1 MESQI
6 NLQNQNANSIY
17 DDNQAQI
24 KIVAKRQ
31 YILDDDVVI
40 TADNIKKIGEL
51 IALLT
56 IRTVMCRS
64 GKDLYRIY
72 DGLIQD
78 CNKSNDS
85 LDEYSDGYDIAQTA
99 TLFLCEHIGK
109 RLGGNYTTTRGNVIS
124 IKQACFRFTDRY
136 LDKQFTRHL
145 AHTTAISDSV
155 ASSHISFI
163 DDESNNDYTAV
174 DALIERMHLT
184 SVEYETLSAYMSG
197 MSQIEIAESLNVNR
211 TTIWRR
217 RMAIQQK
224 INIYITNQL
233 ITKNIKSRS

>member
-1 MESQI
+1 MNSQI
-6 NLQNQNANSIY
+6 YLQKQNANSIY
-17 DDNQAQI
+17 DDNQAQL

-40 TADNIKKIGEL
+40 TVDNIKKIGEL

-64 GKDLYRIY
+64 GKDLYRLY
-72 DGLIQD
+72 DGLIKD

-85 LDEYSDGYDIAQTA
+85 LAEYSDGYDIAQTA
-99 TLFLCEHIGK
+99 MLFLCEHIGK
-109 RLGGNYTTTRGNVIS
+109 KLGDNYVTARGKVIT

-145 AHTTAISDSV
+145 THTTAISDSV
-155 ASSHISFI
+155 ASSHITFI
-163 DDESNNDYTAV
+163 DDESENDYIAV
-174 DALIERMHLT
+174 DALIEAMHLT
-184 SVEYETLSAYMSG
+184 QGEYDVLCAYMSG
-197 MSQIEIAESLNVNR
+197 LTYLEVTQLLKVNR

-217 RMAIQQK
+217 RMK
-224 INIYITNQL
+224 L
-233 ITKNIKSRS
+233 RTKWLSMK

>member
-1 MESQI
+1 M
-6 NLQNQNANSIY
+6 
-17 DDNQAQI
+17 
-24 KIVAKRQ
+24 KRQ
-31 YILDDDVVI
+31 YILDDDIVI

-64 GKDLYRIY
+64 GKDLYRLY
-72 DGLIQD
+72 DGLIKD
-78 CNKSNDS
+78 CNKANDS

-99 TLFLCEHIGK
+99 ILFLCEHIGK
-109 RLGGNYTTTRGNVIS
+109 RLGDNYTTTRGNIIS

-155 ASSHISFI
+155 ASSHITFI
-163 DDESNNDYTAV
+163 DDESDNDYTAV

-184 SVEYETLSAYMSG
+184 SVEYKTLAAHMSG
-197 MSQIEIAESLNVNR
+197 LSDIEIAKLLNVNR
-211 TTIWRR
+211 TTIWRKR
-217 RMAIQQK
+217 RIIQQK
-224 INIYITNQL
+224 ININITNQL
-233 ITKNIKSRS
+233 IVNNIKLRS

>member
-1 MESQI
+1 MEYQI
-6 NLQNQNANSIY
+6 NLQNQNAISIY
-17 DDNQAQI
+17 DDKPSQV

-64 GKDLYRIY
+64 GKDLYRLY
-72 DGLIQD
+72 DGLIKD

-85 LDEYSDGYDIAQTA
+85 LAEYLDGYDIAQTA
-99 TLFLCEHIGK
+99 MLFLCEHIGK
-109 RLGGNYTTTRGNVIS
+109 RLGDNYTTTRGNVIS

-145 AHTTAISDSV
+145 THTTAINDSV
-155 ASSHISFI
+155 ASSYITFI

-174 DALIERMHLT
+174 DALITKMQLT
-184 SVEYETLSAYMSG
+184 QGEYDALCAYMSG
-197 MSQIEIAESLNVNR
+197 LTYLEVTQLLNVNR

-217 RMAIQQK
+217 RMK
-224 INIYITNQL
+224 L
-233 ITKNIKSRS
+233 RTKWLSMK

>member
-1 MESQI
+1 MKSQI
-6 NLQNQNANSIY
+6 NLQNQNAIGVY
-17 DDNQAQI
+17 DDTQAQV

-64 GKDLYRIY
+64 GKDLYRLY
-72 DGLIQD
+72 DGLIKD

-85 LDEYSDGYDIAQTA
+85 LAEYSDGYDIAQTA

-155 ASSHISFI
+155 ASLHISFI
-163 DDESNNDYTAV
+163 EDESNNDYTAV
-174 DALIERMHLT
+174 DALIERMNLT
-184 SVEYETLSAYMSG
+184 QGEFDVLCAYMSG
-197 MSQIEIAESLNVNR
+197 LTYLEVTQLLNVNR

-217 RMAIQQK
+217 RTRIQEK
-224 INIYITNQL
+224 FLCT
-233 ITKNIKSRS
+233 

>member
-1 MESQI
+1 MNSQI
-6 NLQNQNANSIY
+6 YLQKQNANSIY
-17 DDNQAQI
+17 DDNQAQL

-40 TADNIKKIGEL
+40 TVDNIKKIGEL

-64 GKDLYRIY
+64 DKDLYRLY
-72 DGLIQD
+72 DGLIKD

-85 LDEYSDGYDIAQTA
+85 LAEYSDGYDIAQTA
-99 TLFLCEHIGK
+99 MLFLCEHIGK

-136 LDKQFTRHL
+136 LDKQYTRHL
-145 AHTTAISDSV
+145 AHTTAINDSI
-155 ASSHISFI
+155 ASSHMTFI

-174 DALIERMHLT
+174 DALVERMNLT
-184 SVEYETLSAYMSG
+184 QGEYDVLCAYMSELTYLEVT
-197 MSQIEIAESLNVNR
+197 QLLKVNR

-217 RMAIQQK
+217 RTRIQEK
-224 INIYITNQL
+224 FLCT
-233 ITKNIKSRS
+233 

>member
-1 MESQI
+1 METQT
-6 NLQNQNANSIY
+6 NLQNKNAISIY
-17 DDNQAQI
+17 DDTKAQV

-64 GKDLYRIY
+64 GKDLYRLY
-72 DGLIQD
+72 DGLIKD

-145 AHTTAISDSV
+145 AHTTAISGSV
-155 ASSHISFI
+155 ASSHITFI
-163 DDESNNDYTAV
+163 DDESDNDYIAV

-224 INIYITNQL
+224 INIYIANQL

>member
-6 NLQNQNANSIY
+6 NLQNQNAISIY
-17 DDNQAQI
+17 DSNQAQI

-40 TADNIKKIGEL
+40 TVDNIKKIGEL

-64 GKDLYRIY
+64 GKDLYRLY
-72 DGLIQD
+72 DGLIKD

-85 LDEYSDGYDIAQTA
+85 LVEYSDGYDIAQTA

-109 RLGGNYTTTRGNVIS
+109 RLGDNYTTAHGNIIS

-155 ASSHISFI
+155 ASSSITFI
-163 DDESNNDYTAV
+163 DDESDNDYAAV
-174 DALIERMHLT
+174 DELIERMHLT
-184 SVEYETLSAYMSG
+184 QGEYAVLCAYMSG
-197 MSQIEIAESLNVNR
+197 LTYLEATNLLNVNR

-217 RMAIQQK
+217 RMRIQEK
-224 INIYITNQL
+224 YYLLGNIRFL
-233 ITKNIKSRS
+233 I

>member
-1 MESQI
+1 MKSQI
-6 NLQNQNANSIY
+6 DLQNQNAISIY
-17 DDNQAQI
+17 DGNQAQV
-24 KIVAKRQ
+24 KIVAKRKC
-31 YILDDDVVI
+31 ILDDDVVI

-64 GKDLYRIY
+64 GKDLYCLY
-72 DGLIQD
+72 DGLIKD

-85 LDEYSDGYDIAQTA
+85 LVEYSDGYDIAQTA
-99 TLFLCEHIGK
+99 MLFLCEHIGK

-136 LDKQFTRHL
+136 LDKQFARHL

-174 DALIERMHLT
+174 DALVERMNLT
-184 SVEYETLSAYMSG
+184 QGEYDVLCAYMSELTYLEVT
-197 MSQIEIAESLNVNR
+197 QLLNVNR

-217 RMAIQQK
+217 RMKLQK
-224 INIYITNQL
+224 KYLLSTNVY
-233 ITKNIKSRS
+233 K

>member
-1 MESQI
+1 MKSQI
-6 NLQNQNANSIY
+6 NFQKQNAINIY
-17 DDNQAQI
+17 DDTKAQV
-24 KIVAKRQ
+24 KIIAKRQ
-31 YILDDDVVI
+31 YILGNDIVI

-64 GKDLYRIY
+64 GKDLYRLY
-72 DGLIQD
+72 DGLIKD

-85 LDEYSDGYDIAQTA
+85 LAEYSDGYDIAQTA
-99 TLFLCEHIGK
+99 MLFLCEHIGK

-136 LDKQFTRHL
+136 LDKQFTHHL

-155 ASSHISFI
+155 ASSSITFI
-163 DDESNNDYTAV
+163 DDESDNDYAAV
-174 DALIERMHLT
+174 DELIERMHLT
-184 SVEYETLSAYMSG
+184 QGEYDVLCAYMSG
-197 MSQIEIAESLNVNR
+197 LTYLEATNLLNVNR

-217 RMAIQQK
+217 RTRIQEK
-224 INIYITNQL
+224 YYLLGNIRFL
-233 ITKNIKSRS
+233 I

>member
-1 MESQI
+1 MKSQI
-6 NLQNQNANSIY
+6 NLQNQNAISIY
-17 DDNQAQI
+17 DDTQAQA

-40 TADNIKKIGEL
+40 NVDNIKKIGEL

-64 GKDLYRIY
+64 GKDLYRLY
-72 DGLIQD
+72 DGLIKD

-85 LDEYSDGYDIAQTA
+85 LAEYSDGYDIAQTA
-99 TLFLCEHIGK
+99 MLFLCEHIGK

-155 ASSHISFI
+155 ASSSITFI

-174 DALIERMHLT
+174 DALMAKMKLT
-184 SVEYETLSAYMSG
+184 AVEYETLCAYMAGLSYL
-197 MSQIEIAESLNVNR
+197 EVTRLLNVNR

-217 RMAIQQK
+217 RMSLQRKYALA
-224 INIYITNQL
+224 TNSL
-233 ITKNIKSRS
+233 

>member
-1 MESQI
+1 MKSQI
-6 NLQNQNANSIY
+6 ILQNQNAINIY
-17 DDNQAQI
+17 NGNQPQV
-24 KIVAKRQ
+24 KIVAKRK
-31 YILDDDVVI
+31 YILDDDIVI

-64 GKDLYRIY
+64 GKDLYRLY
-72 DGLIQD
+72 DGLIKD

-99 TLFLCEHIGK
+99 MLFLCEHIGK
-109 RLGGNYTTTRGNVIS
+109 RLGDNYTTTRGNVIS

-136 LDKQFTRHL
+136 LGKQFTRHL
-145 AHTTAISDSV
+145 AHTTAINDSV
-155 ASSHISFI
+155 TASHITFI

-174 DALIERMHLT
+174 DALIKRMNLT
-184 SVEYETLSAYMSG
+184 QGEYDVLCAYMSG
-197 MSQIEIAESLNVNR
+197 LTYIEVTQLLNVNR

-217 RMAIQQK
+217 RMRMQEKYISTLN
-224 INIYITNQL
+224 IN
-233 ITKNIKSRS
+233 

>member
-1 MESQI
+1 MKSQI
-6 NLQNQNANSIY
+6 NLQNQNATGVY
-17 DDNQAQI
+17 DDNQAKV

-64 GKDLYRIY
+64 GKDLYRLY
-72 DGLIQD
+72 DGLIKD

-85 LDEYSDGYDIAQTA
+85 LDENSDGYDIAQTA

-109 RLGGNYTTTRGNVIS
+109 RLGDSYTTTRGNVIS

-155 ASSHISFI
+155 AASRITFI
-163 DDESNNDYTAV
+163 DDESDNDYAAV
-174 DALIERMHLT
+174 DGLIERMHLT
-184 SVEYETLSAYMSG
+184 QGEYDVLCAYMSG
-197 MSQIEIAESLNVNR
+197 LTYLEATNLLNVNR

-217 RMAIQQK
+217 RMKMQGK
-224 INIYITNQL
+224 YSSLL
-233 ITKNIKSRS
+233 I

>member
-1 MESQI
+1 MKSKI
-6 NLQNQNANSIY
+6 NPQNQNAISIY
-17 DDNQAQI
+17 DGNQAQV

-64 GKDLYRIY
+64 GKDLYRLY
-72 DGLIQD
+72 DGLIKD

-99 TLFLCEHIGK
+99 MLFLCEHIGK
-109 RLGGNYTTTRGNVIS
+109 RLGDNYTTTRGNVIS

-145 AHTTAISDSV
+145 AHTTAINDSV
-155 ASSHISFI
+155 ASSHITFI
-163 DDESNNDYTAV
+163 DDESTSDYTAV
-174 DALIERMHLT
+174 DALIEKMNLT
-184 SVEYETLSAYMSG
+184 QGEYDVLCAYMSVLTYL
-197 MSQIEIAESLNVNR
+197 EVTKLLNVNR

-217 RMAIQQK
+217 RMKLQDK
-224 INIYITNQL
+224 YHSSTC
-233 ITKNIKSRS
+233 S

>member
-1 MESQI
+1 METQI
-6 NLQNQNANSIY
+6 NLQNQNAIGVY
-17 DDNQAQI
+17 DNTQAQI
-24 KIVAKRQ
+24 RIVAKNQ

-40 TADNIKKIGEL
+40 TTDNIKKIGEL

-64 GKDLYRIY
+64 GKDLYRLY
-72 DGLIQD
+72 DGLIKD

-85 LDEYSDGYDIAQTA
+85 LDKYSDGYDIAQTA
-99 TLFLCEHIGK
+99 MLFLCEHIGK

-155 ASSHISFI
+155 ASSRITFI
-163 DDESNNDYTAV
+163 DDESDNDYTTV
-174 DALIERMHLT
+174 DALIERMNLT
-184 SVEYETLSAYMSG
+184 QGEYDVLCAYMSG
-197 MSQIEIAESLNVNR
+197 LTYLEVTQLLNVNR

-217 RMAIQQK
+217 RMK
-224 INIYITNQL
+224 L
-233 ITKNIKSRS
+233 RTKWLSMK

>member
-1 MESQI
+1 MKSQL
-6 NLQNQNANSIY
+6 NLQNQNVNSIY
-17 DDNQAQI
+17 DSNQAQI

-40 TADNIKKIGEL
+40 AADNIKKIGEL

-64 GKDLYRIY
+64 GKDLYCLY
-72 DGLIQD
+72 DGLIKD

-85 LDEYSDGYDIAQTA
+85 LAEYSDGYDIAQTA
-99 TLFLCEHIGK
+99 MLFLCEHIGK
-109 RLGGNYTTTRGNVIS
+109 RLGGNYTTIRGNVIS

-145 AHTTAISDSV
+145 AHTTAINDSV

-163 DDESNNDYTAV
+163 DDESGNDYTAV
-174 DALIERMHLT
+174 YALIERMNLT
-184 SVEYETLSAYMSG
+184 QGEYDVLCAYMSG
-197 MSQIEIAESLNVNR
+197 LTYLEVTQLLKVNR

-217 RMAIQQK
+217 RMKLQK
-224 INIYITNQL
+224 KYLLSTNVY
-233 ITKNIKSRS
+233 K

>member
-1 MESQI
+1 MKSQI
-6 NLQNQNANSIY
+6 NLQNQNAISIY
-17 DDNQAQI
+17 DDTQAQL

-40 TADNIKKIGEL
+40 TVDNIKKIGEL

-64 GKDLYRIY
+64 GKNLYRLY
-72 DGLIQD
+72 DGLIKD

-85 LDEYSDGYDIAQTA
+85 IDEYSDGYDIAQSA
-99 TLFLCEHIGK
+99 MLFLCEHIGK
-109 RLGGNYTTTRGNVIS
+109 RLGDNYTTTRGNVIS

-136 LDKQFTRHL
+136 LDKQYTRHL
-145 AHTTAISDSV
+145 AHTTAISGSV
-155 ASSHISFI
+155 ASSHITFI

-174 DALIERMHLT
+174 DALIKRMHLT
-184 SVEYETLSAYMSG
+184 QGEYDVFFVYMSG
-197 MSQIEIAESLNVNR
+197 LTYLEATNLLNVNR

-217 RMAIQQK
+217 RMKLQEK
-224 INIYITNQL
+224 FLCT
-233 ITKNIKSRS
+233 

>member
-1 MESQI
+1 MKSQI

-17 DDNQAQI
+17 DDTQAQI

-31 YILDDDVVI
+31 YILDNDVVI

-64 GKDLYRIY
+64 GKDLCCLY
-72 DGLIQD
+72 DGLIKD

-85 LDEYSDGYDIAQTA
+85 LAEYSDGYDIAQTA
-99 TLFLCEHIGK
+99 TLFLCENIGK
-109 RLGGNYTTTRGNVIS
+109 RLGDNYTTAHGNVIS

-145 AHTTAISDSV
+145 AHTTAISDSI
-155 ASSHISFI
+155 ASSHITFI
-163 DDESNNDYTAV
+163 DDESDNDYTAV
-174 DALIERMHLT
+174 DALIERMNLT
-184 SVEYETLSAYMSG
+184 QGEYDVLCAYMSG
-197 MSQIEIAESLNVNR
+197 LTYLEVTQLLKVNR

-217 RMAIQQK
+217 RMKLQK
-224 INIYITNQL
+224 KYLLSTNVY
-233 ITKNIKSRS
+233 K

>member
-6 NLQNQNANSIY
+6 NLQNQNAISIY
-17 DDNQAQI
+17 DDNQTQI

-31 YILDDDVVI
+31 YILGDDVVI

-64 GKDLYRIY
+64 GKDLYRLY
-72 DGLIQD
+72 DGLIKD

-85 LDEYSDGYDIAQTA
+85 LDKYSDGYDIAQTA
-99 TLFLCEHIGK
+99 MLFLCEHIGK
-109 RLGGNYTTTRGNVIS
+109 RLGDTYTTTRGNVIS

-145 AHTTAISDSV
+145 AHTTAISDSI
-155 ASSHISFI
+155 ASSHITFI

-174 DALIERMHLT
+174 DAIIKAMHLT
-184 SVEYETLSAYMSG
+184 SAEYETLSAYMSRL
-197 MSQIEIAESLNVNR
+197 SNIEIAKLLNVNR

-217 RMAIQQK
+217 
-224 INIYITNQL
+224 
-233 ITKNIKSRS
+233 KNSFCKKYLQIPNRH

>member
-17 DDNQAQI
+17 DDNKAQI

-64 GKDLYRIY
+64 GKDLYRLY
-72 DGLIQD
+72 DGLIKD

-85 LDEYSDGYDIAQTA
+85 LAEYSDGYDIAQTA
-99 TLFLCEHIGK
+99 MLFLCEHIGK

-145 AHTTAISDSV
+145 THTTAISDSV
-155 ASSHISFI
+155 ASSHIAFI

-174 DALIERMHLT
+174 DALMAKMKLT
-184 SVEYETLSAYMSG
+184 VVEYETLCAYMAG
-197 MSQIEIAESLNVNR
+197 LTYLEVTRLLNVNR

-217 RMAIQQK
+217 RMSLQRKYALA
-224 INIYITNQL
+224 TNSL
-233 ITKNIKSRS
+233 

>member
-1 MESQI
+1 MKSRI
-6 NLQNQNANSIY
+6 NLQNQNAISIY
-17 DDNQAQI
+17 DDNQTQI

-31 YILDDDVVI
+31 YILGDDVVI

-64 GKDLYRIY
+64 GKDLYRLY
-72 DGLIQD
+72 DGLIKD

-109 RLGGNYTTTRGNVIS
+109 RLGDTYTTAHGNIIS

-145 AHTTAISDSV
+145 AHTTAISDSI
-155 ASSHISFI
+155 ASSHITFI

-174 DALIERMHLT
+174 DALIERMQLT
-184 SVEYETLSAYMSG
+184 QGEYDVLCAYMSG
-197 MSQIEIAESLNVNR
+197 LTYLEVTQLLNVNR

-217 RMAIQQK
+217 KMRIQEK
-224 INIYITNQL
+224 YYLLGNIRL
-233 ITKNIKSRS
+233 

>member
-1 MESQI
+1 MKSQI
-6 NLQNQNANSIY
+6 NLQNQNAISIY
-17 DDNQAQI
+17 DDTQAQA

-40 TADNIKKIGEL
+40 TVDNIKKIGEL

-64 GKDLYRIY
+64 GKDLYRLY
-72 DGLIQD
+72 AGLIKD

-85 LDEYSDGYDIAQTA
+85 LAEYSDGYDIAQTA
-99 TLFLCEHIGK
+99 MLFLCEHIGK

-136 LDKQFTRHL
+136 LDKQFTRHFT
-145 AHTTAISDSV
+145 HTTAINDLV
-155 ASSHISFI
+155 ASSHITFI
-163 DDESNNDYTAV
+163 DDESNNDYTVV
-174 DALIERMHLT
+174 DALIERMNLT
-184 SVEYETLSAYMSG
+184 QGEYDVLCAYMSDL
-197 MSQIEIAESLNVNR
+197 SNIEIAKLLNVNR

-217 RMAIQQK
+217 RNSI
-224 INIYITNQL
+224 INKY
-233 ITKNIKSRS
+233 SERSDHVK